1 MLRINKVERKGG
13 AFEVFIEVDGRVL
26 ERPLAIAADP
36 PNGSRDDWL
45 LEAGA
50 GLRASAADVDYEW
63 GFGERDM
70 LSNTLVTIADLMA
83 QPRE

>member
-1 MLRINKVERKGG
+1 MVRLHKIERKGG
-13 AFEVFIEVDGRVL
+13 AFEAFIEVDGKVL
-26 ERPLAIAADP
+26 KRPLAISADP
-36 PNGSRDDWL
+36 PEGGRGDWL

-50 GLRASAADVDYEW
+50 GLRTSAADVGYEW
-63 GFGERDM
+63 SPGERDM